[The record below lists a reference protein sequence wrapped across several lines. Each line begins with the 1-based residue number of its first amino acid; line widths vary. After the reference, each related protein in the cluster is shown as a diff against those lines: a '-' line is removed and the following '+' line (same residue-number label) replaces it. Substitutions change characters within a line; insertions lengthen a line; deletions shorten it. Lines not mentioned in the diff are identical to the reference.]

1 MPDAITGTNAAAA
14 SMPPQPVA
22 TERTRNDQ
30 LGKDAF
36 LQLLVAQL
44 RYQDPLS
51 PAKPQEFMSQTAQ
64 FSTVERLEE
73 LTDLISASNRA
84 GALAAGGDLVGRTV
98 SWYGADNKV
107 QSGAVTAAL
116 NSADGVSLIVGTQ
129 QIPLDGVI
137 RVS

>member
-1 MPDAITGTNAAAA
+1 MPDAITGTSAAAA
-14 SMPPQPVA
+14 FMTPTTA
-22 TERTRNDQ
+22 TPATKGDNQ

-36 LQLLVAQL
+36 LKLLVAQL

-73 LTDLISASNRA
+73 LTDLLTASNRA

-98 SWYGADNKV
+98 SWYGADNAIR
-107 QSGAVTAAL
+107 SGAVTAAL
-116 NSADGVSLIVGTQ
+116 NSADGVSLLVGTEQ
-129 QIPLDGVI
+129 VPLDGVV